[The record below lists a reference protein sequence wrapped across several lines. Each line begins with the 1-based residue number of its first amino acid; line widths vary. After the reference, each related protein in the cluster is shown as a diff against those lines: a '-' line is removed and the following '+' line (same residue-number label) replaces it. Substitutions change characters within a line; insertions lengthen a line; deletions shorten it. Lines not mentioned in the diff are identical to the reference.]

1 MYDEARIEELQEIY
15 RSIEGDIR
23 KRLQEFKKIWEE
35 GDDKKIFMELA
46 FCLLTPQSKAR
57 ICWRAVERLTEKDVL
72 FQGSEREILEEL
84 GGVRFKERKAL
95 YIVEAR
101 KKFVDG
107 GDIRIKGQLKRLLN
121 NGVFLTREW
130 LVESIK
136 GLGYKEASH
145 FLRNIGFGEDIAILD
160 RHVLKNLRSLG
171 VIGEFPKS
179 LSKRKY
185 LTIENDVRKFS
196 KHVKIP
202 LDHLDLILW
211 YRETGEIFK

>member
-1 MYDEARIEELQEIY
+1 MYDEARIKELQEIY
-15 RSIEGDIR
+15 RSIGGDIR

-35 GDDKKIFMELA
+35 GDDKRIFMELA

-57 ICWRAVERLTEKDVL
+57 ICWKAIERLTAKDVL
-72 FQGSEREILEEL
+72 FQGSEKEILKEL
-84 GGVRFKERKAL
+84 GGVRFKKRKVV

-101 KKFVDG
+101 EKFVDE
-107 GDIRIKGQLKRLLN
+107 GDIRIKDQLRRLLKN
-121 NGVFLTREW
+121 DVFFTREW
-130 LVESIK
+130 LVENIK

-145 FLRNIGFGEDIAILD
+145 FLRNIGFGEDITILD
-160 RHVLKNLRSLG
+160 RHVLKNLRLLG

-185 LTIENDVRKFS
+185 LTIENDMRRFS

>member
-1 MYDEARIEELQEIY
+1 MYDEARIKELQEIY
-15 RSIEGDIR
+15 RSIGGDIR

-35 GDDKKIFMELA
+35 GDDKRIFMELA

-57 ICWRAVERLTEKDVL
+57 ICWKAIERLIAKDVL
-72 FQGSEREILEEL
+72 FQGSEKEILKEL
-84 GGVRFKERKAL
+84 NGVRFKKRKAV

-101 KKFVDG
+101 EKFADK
-107 GDIRIKGQLKRLLN
+107 GDIRIKDQLRRLLKN
-121 NGVFLTREW
+121 DVFFTREW
-130 LVESIK
+130 LVENIK

-145 FLRNIGFGEDIAILD
+145 FLRNIGFGEDITILD
-160 RHVLKNLRSLG
+160 RHVLKNLRLLG

-185 LTIENDVRKFS
+185 LTIENDMRRFS